1 MQAKSRA
8 EQQTQKTKQ
17 LAESYNELLTEFS
30 SPELRHVGNYTLGR
44 LIGKGSFGNV
54 YLATHKLTNG
64 TKVVLKSAEK
74 SDQNLAREIHHH
86 RQLIH
91 PHIVRLYEVV
101 VTETL
106 VWMVL
111 EYCPGAELYDY
122 LIKNGRLSN
131 ETAQKIFAQLVGAV
145 AYVHQKHCVH
155 RDLKL
160 ENIMLDR
167 HENVK
172 LCDFGFTRE
181 YEKLRPLQTF
191 CGTVCYSAPEMVKG
205 EKYLGQAVDVW
216 SLGVILY
223 ALLCGELPFDE
234 DDETSTKLKI
244 LNEEPKYPEHLSE
257 DAVSLIKSLLSKR
270 PISRPTLLEILTH
283 PFLSDY
289 GNEQKNILAVQQPAP
304 FTTLL
309 EKTTLD
315 RMKSAGVQVEAVV
328 ESVLAQKCDSLA
340 GWWNLLI
347 EKEMRKERRRQKR
360 RTDSRRVSGGSM
372 LAAAAAAADFLRP
385 PKEEAEAEWAN
396 VKASST
402 SLPAGPT
409 QQLPANA
416 KDRNP
421 YNKMQRNP
429 SNQSQLQVMSSPDLY
444 TGNRDPTFPPT
455 TSRRPNQRK
464 IHFLTTLAALKHW
477 LFDSARRATG
487 PGNQKNQQRLA
498 NGNTSQSNLHQSRG
512 LHSSHQSGSVRSRAG
527 NVLELLRENDRQ
539 RDQRTRGRETVRQ
552 SGPSSSVPPN
562 LMTAQRKRQS
572 LSPSPLTPHSA
583 RRMSGRGLGG
593 RKSTSSSLSSVRSF
607 HKSHS
612 KASSIASSSS
622 VNSVQMTS
630 PRSPR
635 ASGVK
640 VVATTPRTNSFPS
653 NIRLVRQGTGNDAFN
668 ESAVFNRES
677 VAFAKRKKT
686 PFKGP
691 MLNLGNHARNSSP
704 SVSHGRRRHS
714 ASKRASTSSAGAQ
727 AEAIQEEDED
737 ECEEVEEVADF
748 SPIVGEHEEVV
759 FVEKDGS
766 DAGNPDG
773 IGDDDARTERSDV
786 PDVESEEP
794 RGRKLEKELLL

>member
-1 MQAKSRA
+1 
-8 EQQTQKTKQ
+8 
-17 LAESYNELLTEFS
+17 
-30 SPELRHVGNYTLGR
+30 
-44 LIGKGSFGNV
+44 
-54 YLATHKLTNG
+54 
-64 TKVVLKSAEK
+64 
-74 SDQNLAREIHHH
+74 
-86 RQLIH
+86 
-91 PHIVRLYEVV
+91 
-101 VTETL
+101 
-106 VWMVL
+106 MVL

-122 LIKNGRLSN
+122 LIKNGRLST

-145 AYVHQKHCVH
+145 AYVHQKNCVH

-172 LCDFGFTRE
+172 LCDFGFTRD
-181 YEKLRPLQTF
+181 YEKHRPLQTF

-244 LNEEPKYPEHLSE
+244 LNEEPKYPEHLDA

-270 PISRPTLLEILTH
+270 PIQRPTLLEILTH
-283 PFLSDY
+283 PFLMFY
-289 GNEQKNILAVQQPAP
+289 GGQQKSILALQQPAL
-304 FTTLL
+304 FSTRI
-309 EKTTLD
+309 ERDTLD
-315 RMKSAGVQVEAVV
+315 RMKAAGVQTEVVV

-347 EKEMRKERRRQKR
+347 EKELRKERRRQKR
-360 RTDSRRVSGGSM
+360 RSESRRVSGGSM
-372 LAAAAAAADFLRP
+372 LAAAAAEFLKP

-396 VKASST
+396 VSVKASST

-409 QQLPANA
+409 QQPLLP
-416 KDRNP
+416 KDRHP
-421 YNKMQRNP
+421 YNKLQRNP
-429 SNQSQLQVMSSPDLY
+429 SNQSQIQIMSSPDL
-444 TGNRDPTFPPT
+444 NRDPTFPSSAST
-455 TSRRPNQRK
+455 RRPNQRK

-477 LFDSARRATG
+477 LFHSTRRASTTSDAKYQ
-487 PGNQKNQQRLA
+487 PRLP
-498 NGNTSQSNLHQSRG
+498 NGNTSQTNLNQGRG
-512 LHSSHQSGSVRSRAG
+512 LHSSHHSHQSGSVRTRAG
-527 NVLELLRENDRQ
+527 NVLEMLRENDRQ
-539 RDQRTRGRETVRQ
+539 RDARSRGRDSARQ
-552 SGPSSSVPPN
+552 GGPSSHVPPS
-562 LMTAQRKRQS
+562 LVTAQQRKRQS
-572 LSPSPLTPHSA
+572 ISPSPLTPHSA

-622 VNSVQMTS
+622 VNSVQLAS

-653 NIRLVRQGTGNDAFN
+653 NVRLVRQGTGVDAFN
-668 ESAVFNRES
+668 ETAVFNKES
-677 VAFAKRKKT
+677 VAFARRKKT
-686 PFKGP
+686 AFKGP
-691 MLNLGNHARNSSP
+691 NLNLGNARNSSP
-704 SVSHGRRRHS
+704 SVAQGRRRHS

-737 ECEEVEEVADF
+737 ECEVEEVAEF

-759 FVEKDGS
+759 FIKEEGS
-766 DAGNPDG
+766 DVGITDG
-773 IGDDDARTERSDV
+773 GCGDDDASLNRIRSDRSDV
-786 PDVESEEP
+786 PDVEEP
-794 RGRKLEKELLL
+794 RGRKLEKESA

>member
-1 MQAKSRA
+1 M
-8 EQQTQKTKQ
+8 
-17 LAESYNELLTEFS
+17 LYLEFS
-30 SPELRHVGNYTLGR
+30 SPELRNVGNYSLGR

-64 TKVVLKSAEK
+64 SKVVLKSAQK
-74 SDQNLAREIHHH
+74 NDPNLAREIHHH

-101 VTETL
+101 VTESL

-145 AYVHQKHCVH
+145 AYVHQKNCVH

-160 ENIMLDR
+160 ENIMLDK

-181 YEKLRPLQTF
+181 YERLRPLQTF

-244 LNEEPKYPEHLSE
+244 LNDEPKYPEHLSE

-283 PFLSDY
+283 PFLSLY
-289 GNEQKNILAVQQPAP
+289 GNQQKNILAVQQPTP
-304 FTTLL
+304 FSTHI
-309 EKTTLD
+309 ERVTLD
-315 RMKSAGVQVEAVV
+315 RMKSAGVQIDAVV
-328 ESVLAQKCDSLA
+328 ESVRAQKCDNLA

-347 EKEMRKERRRQKR
+347 EKELRKEKRRQKR
-360 RTDSRRVSGGSM
+360 RSESRRVSGGSM
-372 LAAAAAAADFLRP
+372 LAVAAAEFLKP
-385 PKEEAEAEWAN
+385 PIEEAEAEWAN
-396 VKASST
+396 ISHKASSA
-402 SLPAGPT
+402 SLNNGSVSSAKAPVVPAGPIQPPST
-409 QQLPANA
+409 NS
-416 KDRNP
+416 KDRHP
-421 YNKMQRNP
+421 YDKMRRNP

-444 TGNRDPTFPPT
+444 SGNRDPTFPPP
-455 TSRRPNQRK
+455 SSVRRPNQRK

-487 PGNQKNQQRLA
+487 PAHAKNSPRLP
-498 NGNTSQSNLHQSRG
+498 NGNTSQSNLSQGRN

-527 NVLELLRENDRQ
+527 NVLEMLRENDRQ
-539 RDQRTRGRETVRQ
+539 RDARTRGRDTSARQ
-552 SGPSSSVPPN
+552 GGPSSSVPAN
-562 LMTAQRKRQS
+562 LANVQRKRQS
-572 LSPSPLTPHSA
+572 ISPSPLTPHSA

-622 VNSVQMTS
+622 VNSVQLTS

-653 NIRLVRQGTGNDAFN
+653 NIRLVRQGTTGTDAFN
-668 ESAVFNRES
+668 ETAVFNRES

-691 MLNLGNHARNSSP
+691 MLNLNNHARNSSP
-704 SVSHGRRRHS
+704 SVTAHGRRRHS
-714 ASKRASTSSAGAQ
+714 ASKRASTSSAGGAQ

-737 ECEEVEEVADF
+737 MCEEVEEVAEF
-748 SPIVGEHEEVV
+748 SPVIGEHEEVV
-759 FVEKDGS
+759 FMKEEGS
-766 DAGNPDG
+766 DVGG
-773 IGDDDARTERSDV
+773 GGDDEREEGLVRSGDV
-786 PDVESEEP
+786 PDAEMEEP
-794 RGRKLEKELLL
+794 RGRKLEKEPVG

>member
-1 MQAKSRA
+1 MQAKSRN
-8 EQQTQKTKQ
+8 ERQTQKTK

-64 TKVVLKSAEK
+64 SKVVLKSAQK
-74 SDQNLAREIHHH
+74 NDPNLAREIHHH

-101 VTETL
+101 VTESL

-122 LIKNGRLSN
+122 LIKNGRLST

-145 AYVHQKHCVH
+145 AYVHQKNCVH

-181 YEKLRPLQTF
+181 YERLRPLQTF

-244 LNEEPKYPEHLSE
+244 LNEEPKYPEHLDA
-257 DAVSLIKSLLSKR
+257 DAVALIKSLLSKR
-270 PISRPTLLEILTH
+270 PISRPTLLEILVH
-283 PFLSDY
+283 PFLVHY
-289 GNEQKNILAVQQPAP
+289 GNQQKNILAMQQPAL
-304 FTTLL
+304 FSTRI
-309 EKTTLD
+309 EKETLD
-315 RMKSAGVQVEAVV
+315 RMKSAGVQTEVVV

-347 EKEMRKERRRQKR
+347 EKELRKEKRRQKR
-360 RTDSRRVSGGSM
+360 RSESRRVSAGSM
-372 LAAAAAAADFLRP
+372 LAAAAAADFLKP
-385 PKEEAEAEWAN
+385 PREEAEAEWAN
-396 VKASST
+396 ISVKASSA

-409 QQLPANA
+409 QQPPNPNP
-416 KDRNP
+416 KDRHP
-421 YNKMQRNP
+421 YNKLQRNP
-429 SNQSQLQVMSSPDLY
+429 SNQSQIQIMSSPDL
-444 TGNRDPTFPPT
+444 NRDPTFPSSAST
-455 TSRRPNQRK
+455 RRPNQRK

-477 LFDSARRATG
+477 LFHSTRRASTASDAKYQ
-487 PGNQKNQQRLA
+487 PRLQ
-498 NGNTSQSNLHQSRG
+498 NGSTSQSNLNQGRG
-512 LHSSHQSGSVRSRAG
+512 LHSSHQSGSVRTRAG
-527 NVLELLRENDRQ
+527 NVLEMLRENDRQ
-539 RDQRTRGRETVRQ
+539 RDARSRGRDTARQ
-552 SGPSSSVPPN
+552 GGSSSHVPPS
-562 LMTAQRKRQS
+562 LVTAQQRKRQS
-572 LSPSPLTPHSA
+572 ISPSPLTPHSA

-622 VNSVQMTS
+622 VNSVQLAS

-653 NIRLVRQGTGNDAFN
+653 NVRLVRQGTGVDAFN
-668 ESAVFNRES
+668 ETAVFNKES
-677 VAFAKRKKT
+677 VAFARRKKT
-686 PFKGP
+686 AFKGP
-691 MLNLGNHARNSSP
+691 NLNLSHARNSSP
-704 SVSHGRRRHS
+704 SVAQGRRRHS

-727 AEAIQEEDED
+727 ADAIQEEDED
-737 ECEEVEEVADF
+737 ECEIEEVAEF
-748 SPIVGEHEEVV
+748 SPIIGEHEEVV
-759 FVEKDGS
+759 FIKEEGS
-766 DAGNPDG
+766 DVGNTDG
-773 IGDDDARTERSDV
+773 DCRDDVSLNRIRSDRSDV
-786 PDVESEEP
+786 PDVEEP
-794 RGRKLEKELLL
+794 RGRKLEKQPA

>member
-1 MQAKSRA
+1 MQAKSRN
-8 EQQTQKTKQ
+8 ERQTQKTK

-64 TKVVLKSAEK
+64 SKVVLKSAQK
-74 SDQNLAREIHHH
+74 SDPNLAREIHHH

-101 VTETL
+101 VTESL

-122 LIKNGRLSN
+122 LIKNGRLST

-145 AYVHQKHCVH
+145 AYVHQKNCVH

-181 YEKLRPLQTF
+181 YERLRPLQTF

-244 LNEEPKYPEHLSE
+244 LNEEPKYPEHLDP
-257 DAVSLIKSLLSKR
+257 DAVALIKSLLSKR

-283 PFLSDY
+283 PFLMHY
-289 GNEQKNILAVQQPAP
+289 GNQQKNILAMQQPAL
-304 FTTLL
+304 FSTRI
-309 EKTTLD
+309 ERDTLD
-315 RMKSAGVQVEAVV
+315 RMKSAGVQTEVVV

-347 EKEMRKERRRQKR
+347 EKEMRKEKRRQKR
-360 RTDSRRVSGGSM
+360 RSESRRVSAGSM
-372 LAAAAAAADFLRP
+372 LAAAVAADFLKP
-385 PKEEAEAEWAN
+385 PREEAEAEWAN
-396 VKASST
+396 ISVKASST

-409 QQLPANA
+409 QQPPNP
-416 KDRNP
+416 KDRHP

-429 SNQSQLQVMSSPDLY
+429 SNQSQIQIMSSPDL
-444 TGNRDPTFPPT
+444 NRDPTFPSSAST
-455 TSRRPNQRK
+455 RRPNQRK

-477 LFDSARRATG
+477 LFHSTRRASTASDAKYQ
-487 PGNQKNQQRLA
+487 PRLQ
-498 NGNTSQSNLHQSRG
+498 NGNTSQSNLSQGRG
-512 LHSSHQSGSVRSRAG
+512 LQSSHQSGSVRTRAG
-527 NVLELLRENDRQ
+527 NVLEMLRENDRQ
-539 RDQRTRGRETVRQ
+539 RDARSRGRDTARQ
-552 SGPSSSVPPN
+552 GGPSSNVPPS
-562 LMTAQRKRQS
+562 LVTAQQRKRQS
-572 LSPSPLTPHSA
+572 ISPSPLTPHSA

-622 VNSVQMTS
+622 VNSVQLAS

-653 NIRLVRQGTGNDAFN
+653 NVRLVRQGTTGVDAFN
-668 ESAVFNRES
+668 ETAVFNKES
-677 VAFAKRKKT
+677 VAFARRKKT
-686 PFKGP
+686 AFKGP
-691 MLNLGNHARNSSP
+691 NLNLNHARNSSP
-704 SVSHGRRRHS
+704 SVAQGRRRHS

-727 AEAIQEEDED
+727 ADAIQEEDED
-737 ECEEVEEVADF
+737 ECEVEEVAEF
-748 SPIVGEHEEVV
+748 SPIIGEHEEVV
-759 FVEKDGS
+759 FMKEEGS
-766 DAGNPDG
+766 DVGNTDG
-773 IGDDDARTERSDV
+773 DVRDDV
-786 PDVESEEP
+786 PDVEEP
-794 RGRKLEKELLL
+794 RGRRLEKELA

>member
-1 MQAKSRA
+1 MQAKSRN
-8 EQQTQKTKQ
+8 ERQTQKTK

-64 TKVVLKSAEK
+64 SKVVLKSAQK
-74 SDQNLAREIHHH
+74 SDPNLAREIHHH

-101 VTETL
+101 VTESL

-122 LIKNGRLSN
+122 LIKNGRLST

-145 AYVHQKHCVH
+145 AYVHQKNCVH

-181 YEKLRPLQTF
+181 YERLRPLQTF

-244 LNEEPKYPEHLSE
+244 LNEEPKYPEHLDP
-257 DAVSLIKSLLSKR
+257 DAVALIKSLLSKR

-283 PFLSDY
+283 PFLMHY
-289 GNEQKNILAVQQPAP
+289 GNQQKNILAMQQPAL
-304 FTTLL
+304 FSTRI
-309 EKTTLD
+309 ERDTLD
-315 RMKSAGVQVEAVV
+315 RMKSAGVQTEVVV

-347 EKEMRKERRRQKR
+347 EKEMRKEKRRQKR
-360 RTDSRRVSGGSM
+360 RSESRRVSAGSM
-372 LAAAAAAADFLRP
+372 LAAAVAADFLKP
-385 PKEEAEAEWAN
+385 PREEAEAEWAN
-396 VKASST
+396 ISVKASST
-402 SLPAGPT
+402 SLNDSGSGSAKAPIVPAGPT
-409 QQLPANA
+409 QQPPNP
-416 KDRNP
+416 KDRHP

-429 SNQSQLQVMSSPDLY
+429 SNQSQIQIMSSPDL
-444 TGNRDPTFPPT
+444 NRDPTFPSSAST
-455 TSRRPNQRK
+455 RRPNQRK

-477 LFDSARRATG
+477 LFHSTRRASTASDAKYQ
-487 PGNQKNQQRLA
+487 PRLQ
-498 NGNTSQSNLHQSRG
+498 NGNTSQSNLSQGRG
-512 LHSSHQSGSVRSRAG
+512 LQSSHQTEEAAVNITVAVDSAFGAENVRSWIG
-527 NVLELLRENDRQ
+527 
-539 RDQRTRGRETVRQ
+539 
-552 SGPSSSVPPN
+552 
-562 LMTAQRKRQS
+562 
-572 LSPSPLTPHSA
+572 
-583 RRMSGRGLGG
+583 
-593 RKSTSSSLSSVRSF
+593 
-607 HKSHS
+607 
-612 KASSIASSSS
+612 SS
-622 VNSVQMTS
+622 VNSVQLAS

-653 NIRLVRQGTGNDAFN
+653 NVRLVRQGTTGVDAFN
-668 ESAVFNRES
+668 ETAVFNKES
-677 VAFAKRKKT
+677 VAFARRKKT
-686 PFKGP
+686 AFKGP
-691 MLNLGNHARNSSP
+691 NLNLNHARNSSP
-704 SVSHGRRRHS
+704 SVAQGRRRHS

-727 AEAIQEEDED
+727 ADAIQEEDED
-737 ECEEVEEVADF
+737 ECEVEEVAEF
-748 SPIVGEHEEVV
+748 SPIIGEHEEVV
-759 FVEKDGS
+759 FMKEEGS
-766 DAGNPDG
+766 DVGNTDG
-773 IGDDDARTERSDV
+773 DVRDDV
-786 PDVESEEP
+786 PDVEEP
-794 RGRKLEKELLL
+794 RGRRLEKELA

>member
-1 MQAKSRA
+1 MQAKSRN
-8 EQQTQKTKQ
+8 ERQTQKTK

-64 TKVVLKSAEK
+64 SKVVLKSAQK
-74 SDQNLAREIHHH
+74 SDPNLAREIHHH

-101 VTETL
+101 VTE
-106 VWMVL
+106 
-111 EYCPGAELYDY
+111 
-122 LIKNGRLSN
+122 S
-131 ETAQKIFAQLVGAV
+131 
-145 AYVHQKHCVH
+145 
-155 RDLKL
+155 DLKL

-181 YEKLRPLQTF
+181 YERLRPLQTF

-244 LNEEPKYPEHLSE
+244 LNEEPKYPEHLDA
-257 DAVSLIKSLLSKR
+257 DAVALIKSLLSKR
-270 PISRPTLLEILTH
+270 PISRPTLLEILVH
-283 PFLSDY
+283 PFLMHY
-289 GNEQKNILAVQQPAP
+289 GNQQKNILAMQQPAL
-304 FTTLL
+304 FSTRI
-309 EKTTLD
+309 EKETLD
-315 RMKSAGVQVEAVV
+315 RMKSAGVQTEVVV

-347 EKEMRKERRRQKR
+347 EKELRKEKRRQKR
-360 RTDSRRVSGGSM
+360 RSESRRVSAGSM
-372 LAAAAAAADFLRP
+372 LAAAAADFLKP
-385 PKEEAEAEWAN
+385 PREEAEAEWAN
-396 VKASST
+396 ISVKASSA
-402 SLPAGPT
+402 SLDDNGSGSAKAPIVPAGPT
-409 QQLPANA
+409 QQPPNP
-416 KDRNP
+416 KDRHP
-421 YNKMQRNP
+421 YNKLQRNP
-429 SNQSQLQVMSSPDLY
+429 SNQSQIQIMSSPDL
-444 TGNRDPTFPPT
+444 NRDPTFPSSAST
-455 TSRRPNQRK
+455 RRPNQRK

-477 LFDSARRATG
+477 LFHSTRRASTASDAKYQ
-487 PGNQKNQQRLA
+487 PRLQ
-498 NGNTSQSNLHQSRG
+498 NGSTSQSNLNQGRG
-512 LHSSHQSGSVRSRAG
+512 LHSSHQSGSVRTRAG
-527 NVLELLRENDRQ
+527 NVLEMLRENDRQ
-539 RDQRTRGRETVRQ
+539 RDARSRGRDTARQ
-552 SGPSSSVPPN
+552 GGSSSHVPPS
-562 LMTAQRKRQS
+562 LVTAQQRKRQS
-572 LSPSPLTPHSA
+572 ISPSPLTPHSA

-622 VNSVQMTS
+622 VNSVQLAS

-653 NIRLVRQGTGNDAFN
+653 NVRLVRQGTGVDAFN
-668 ESAVFNRES
+668 ETAVFNKES
-677 VAFAKRKKT
+677 VAFARRKKT
-686 PFKGP
+686 AFKGP
-691 MLNLGNHARNSSP
+691 NLNLSHARNSSP
-704 SVSHGRRRHS
+704 SVAQGRRRHS

-727 AEAIQEEDED
+727 ADAIQEEDED
-737 ECEEVEEVADF
+737 ECEIEEVAEF
-748 SPIVGEHEEVV
+748 SPIIGEHEEVV
-759 FVEKDGS
+759 FIKEEGS
-766 DAGNPDG
+766 DVGNTDG
-773 IGDDDARTERSDV
+773 DCRDDVSLNRIRSDRSDV
-786 PDVESEEP
+786 PDVEEP
-794 RGRKLEKELLL
+794 RGRKLEKQPA

>member
-1 MQAKSRA
+1 
-8 EQQTQKTKQ
+8 
-17 LAESYNELLTEFS
+17 
-30 SPELRHVGNYTLGR
+30 
-44 LIGKGSFGNV
+44 
-54 YLATHKLTNG
+54 
-64 TKVVLKSAEK
+64 
-74 SDQNLAREIHHH
+74 
-86 RQLIH
+86 
-91 PHIVRLYEVV
+91 
-101 VTETL
+101 
-106 VWMVL
+106 MVL

-122 LIKNGRLSN
+122 LISNGRLSN
-131 ETAQKIFAQLVGAV
+131 DTAQKIFAQLVGAV

-167 HENVK
+167 YENVK

-205 EKYLGQAVDVW
+205 EKYLGQGVDVW

-244 LNEEPKYPEHLSE
+244 LNEEPKYPDHLSE

-283 PFLSDY
+283 PFLADY
-289 GNEQKNILAVQQPAP
+289 GNQQKNILAVQQPAP
-304 FTTLL
+304 FSTLV

-315 RMKSAGVQVEAVV
+315 RMKAAGVQVENVV
-328 ESVLAQKCDSLA
+328 ESVHAQKCDSLA

-347 EKEMRKERRRQKR
+347 EKETRKEKRRQKR
-360 RTDSRRVSGGSM
+360 KSESRRVSGGSL
-372 LAAAAAAADFLRP
+372 LAAAAAAADFLKP
-385 PKEEAEAEWAN
+385 PREEAEVEWAN
-396 VKASST
+396 VKTSST
-402 SLPAGPT
+402 SLNGTGSAKAPIVPAGPT

-429 SNQSQLQVMSSPDLY
+429 SNHSQLQVMSSPDLY
-444 TGNRDPTFPPT
+444 SGNRDPTFPPSS
-455 TSRRPNQRK
+455 SRRPNQRK
-464 IHFLTTLAALKHW
+464 LHFLTTLAALKHW

-487 PGNQKNQQRLA
+487 PANQKNQQRTP
-498 NGNTSQSNLHQSRG
+498 NGNTSQTNLNQGRG

-527 NVLELLRENDRQ
+527 NVLEMLRENDRQ
-539 RDQRTRGRETVRQ
+539 RDQRTTRGREPARQ
-552 SGPSSSVPPN
+552 GGGGSSGSAAPN
-562 LMTAQRKRQS
+562 LMAAQRKRQS

-622 VNSVQMTS
+622 VNSVQLAS

-640 VVATTPRTNSFPS
+640 VVATTPRANSFPS
-653 NIRLVRQGTGNDAFN
+653 NIRVVRQGSGSDAFN
-668 ESAVFNRES
+668 ESAVFNREG

-737 ECEEVEEVADF
+737 ECEEVEEVAEF
-748 SPIVGEHEEVV
+748 SPVVGEHEEVV
-759 FVEKDGS
+759 FIKEEGS
-766 DAGNPDG
+766 DAGNADVDSLS
-773 IGDDDARTERSDV
+773 INARTERSDV
-786 PDVESEEP
+786 PDVEIEEP
-794 RGRKLEKELLL
+794 RGRKLEKQMIR